1 MTRAVVLFF
10 VLFGTWLLLSGHYSP
25 LLTGLGVV
33 SCGFV
38 AFIAYRM
45 DIVDKEGHPIHLGLH
60 TFLYMPWL
68 LLEIVKS
75 NLQVARLILSPSL
88 PISPNIITVKASQK
102 TVLGQVIYANSIT
115 LTPGTVSLSVDNNEI
130 EVHALSKEFAE
141 GLQSGE
147 MDRRVATLDARHE
160 EHGR

>member
-1 MTRAVVLFF
+1 MRALD
-10 VLFGTWLLLSGHYSP
+10 LS
-25 LLTGLGVV
+25 
-33 SCGFV
+33 
-38 AFIAYRM
+38 R
-45 DIVDKEGHPIHLGLH
+45 PIC
-60 TFLYMPWL
+60 
-68 LLEIVKS
+68 
-75 NLQVARLILSPSL
+75 
-88 PISPNIITVKASQK
+88 KASQK

>member
-1 MTRAVVLFF
+1 MTRAIVLFF
-10 VLFGTWLLLSGHYSP
+10 VLFGTWLALSGHYSP
-25 LLTGLGVV
+25 LITGLGIV
-33 SCGFV
+33 SCAFV
-38 AFIAYRM
+38 ALIAYRM

-88 PISPNIITVKASQK
+88 PISPSVITVKASQK
-102 TVLGQVIYANSIT
+102 TILGRVIYANSIT
-115 LTPGTVSLSVDNNEI
+115 LTPGTVTLSAESDEL
-130 EVHALSKEFAE
+130 EVHALGKEFAE

-147 MDRRVATLDARHE
+147 MDRRVSKIDARHE
-160 EHGR
+160 EHGG